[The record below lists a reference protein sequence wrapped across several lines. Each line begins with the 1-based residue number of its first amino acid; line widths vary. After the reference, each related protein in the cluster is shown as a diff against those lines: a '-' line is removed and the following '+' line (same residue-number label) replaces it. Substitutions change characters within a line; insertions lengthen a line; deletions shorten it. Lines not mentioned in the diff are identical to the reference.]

1 MPQYKKSRGRAI
13 RQVNVAK
20 QALDP
25 QVITKR
31 TKRHLEELERTN
43 YTASTLFN
51 DLDSDPESSANP
63 KSKFRARQTV
73 ISDKRTFGNPNEGK
87 AKKKSTMNVRTAILY
102 RKGLP
107 TLIEESGI
115 STLPHTVSSYLTATA
130 PPLPYPPRLLC
141 SVCGYKGAY
150 RCKKC
155 SMSYCDMNCGQI
167 HDETRCERRVI

>member
-1 MPQYKKSRGRAI
+1 MPQYKKSRGQAT

-25 QVITKR
+25 QVIAKR
-31 TKRHLEELERTN
+31 TKKHLEELERTN

-73 ISDKRTFGNPNEGK
+73 ISDKRTFGNANEGK
-87 AKKKSTMNVRTAILY
+87 AKKKSSMNVRTAILY
-102 RKGLP
+102 RKGLQ
-107 TLIEESGI
+107 TLIEESDI
-115 STLPHTVSSYLTATA
+115 SSLPPTVPSYLTATA
-130 PPLPYPPRLLC
+130 PLQPYPPRLLC

-155 SMSYCDMNCGQI
+155 AMSYCDMNCGQV

>member
-1 MPQYKKSRGRAI
+1 MAI
-13 RQVNVAK
+13 K
-20 QALDP
+20 
-25 QVITKR
+25 
-31 TKRHLEELERTN
+31 RTN

-107 TLIEESGI
+107 TLIEES
-115 STLPHTVSSYLTATA
+115 VSSSSFYGSILSNACAIGHIYLASYRIIVSNGHRSST
-130 PPLPYPPRLLC
+130 PLSASPLVLCMRIQRRLQVQEMFHVLL
-141 SVCGYKGAY
+141 
-150 RCKKC
+150 
-155 SMSYCDMNCGQI
+155 
-167 HDETRCERRVI
+167 